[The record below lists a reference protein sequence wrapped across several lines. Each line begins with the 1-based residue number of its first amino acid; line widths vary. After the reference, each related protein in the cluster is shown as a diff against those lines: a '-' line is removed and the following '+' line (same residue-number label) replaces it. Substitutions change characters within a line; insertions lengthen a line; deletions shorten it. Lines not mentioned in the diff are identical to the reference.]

1 MVRDPR
7 QRRDHDH
14 PRLGL
19 PPRVDD
25 RAALAAD
32 VLVVPD
38 PRLGVDRLADRP
50 EQPQRRQVV
59 LRRVLRAPLHVRAD
73 RGRRRVEDRHA
84 VALDDRPTS
93 GPCRGSRACP
103 RTSPTWR
110 RCRAARRRCSCGRSP
125 SRRRPRTSTRR
136 CRASGRRCSGASS
149 RRRRGSRRSCARSP
163 SAWRSCRTCR
173 AGRADPRGSIGS
185 AGQARLVDREL
196 VPPVVA
202 ARGHRHVVAGA
213 PQDDHVLDASA
224 RRRPPRRRC
233 A

>member
-1 MVRDPR
+1 MVLIPG
-7 QRRDHDH
+7 QGRDHDH

-50 EQPQRRQVV
+50 EQPQLREVV
-59 LRRVLRAPLHVRAD
+59 LRRVLRAPLHVRPD
-73 RGRRRVEDRHA
+73 RGRGRVEDGDA
-84 VALDDRPTS
+84 VALGDRPTT
-93 GPCRGSRACP
+93 GPCRGSPAFP

-110 RCRAARRRCSCGRSP
+110 RCRAARRRCSCDPSP
-125 SRRRPRTSTRR
+125 SRRRLRTSTRR

-149 RRRRGSRRSCARSP
+149 RRRRDSRRSCARSP
-163 SAWRSCRTCR
+163 SAWRSCPTCR
-173 AGRADPRGSIGS
+173 ADRADPRDPS
-185 AGQARLVDREL
+185 APPGTVTRRRRARATSGRG
-196 VPPVVA
+196 PRSSARRCRCA
-202 ARGHRHVVAGA
+202 AGRSRSR
-213 PQDDHVLDASA
+213 PSA